1 MRNNIAKKIHKACI
15 TACYQCP
22 QYRGEIDVSLH
33 KEGIVAVL
41 SYWLDTSTIGGSLLF
56 ESSYYEELPLG
67 VLAILRQAEEKIEM
81 VFLKE
86 FK

>member
-22 QYRGEIDVSLH
+22 QYHGEISGSLH
-33 KEGIVAVL
+33 KEGIAAVL
-41 SYWLDTSTIGGSLLF
+41 NYWLDTSTIGGSLLF
-56 ESSYYEELPLG
+56 ESSYYEELPLD
-67 VLAILRQAEEKIEM
+67 VLEILSLAEKKIEM